1 MNCSLPIS
9 WMEVRC
15 TFYRVNTK
23 KTSTYIIASTHVS
36 AFYSSRG
43 LTLLNIGYLLI
54 IVLAVLLCRYVY
66 SVLPPGDED
75 LKGSEVQAI
84 IKFKRALGLDD
95 VDAAN
100 MHMEVWTPDPN
111 PFISY
116 HLSHM
121 FLFFSFHF
129 PCSCFKTFS
138 SLLVLDW

>member
-1 MNCSLPIS
+1 MHLNSS
-9 WMEVRC
+9 
-15 TFYRVNTK
+15 FYRVNTEI
-23 KTSTYIIASTHVS
+23 KTRYIYNIQYSCISILVTT
-36 AFYSSRG
+36 FYSPRG
-43 LTLLNIGYLLI
+43 LILLNIGYLLI
-54 IVLAVLLCRYVY
+54 LVLAVLLCRYVY